1 VTYLD
6 RAPGFKE
13 QLLEMLA
20 SQDRD
25 EGSSPTD
32 GFAFLGNGQLKLA
45 EAMADLRSV
54 LAGPSIQVRCLECPS
69 VAPAR
74 VEKRDVGFLASLSDW
89 LF

>member
-1 VTYLD
+1 LE
-6 RAPGFKE
+6 RPPSFKE

-25 EGSSPTD
+25 EGASPAD
-32 GFAFLGNGQLKLA
+32 GFAFFGNGQVRLA
-45 EAMADLRSV
+45 EAMADLRSI

-69 VAPAR
+69 VAPAH
-74 VEKRDVGFLASLSDW
+74 VEKRDVGFLAAMSEW